1 MLTLLTVLPPP
12 SREEFKEI
20 YMISN
25 LMPTNLTAEIQKHS
39 KEIKGIGLAG
49 QSDQAGLTEKHIE
62 YFLY

>member
-1 MLTLLTVLPPP
+1 MLTLLSILPPP

-25 LMPTNLTAEIQKHS
+25 LMPTNLTAEIQKYS
-39 KEIKGIGLAG
+39 KGANGNGPGEG
-49 QSDQAGLTEKHIE
+49 GLTEKHYE

>member
-1 MLTLLTVLPPP
+1 MLTLLSILPPP

-25 LMPTNLTAEIQKHS
+25 LMPTNLTAEIQKYS
-39 KEIKGIGLAG
+39 KNTQGSEAG
-49 QSDQAGLTEKHIE
+49 GLTEKHYE